1 MNSIVRIALKTTP
14 EQAERLRALQ
24 QAFAQACNVLAPTV
38 QSTRCWN
45 RVALHHM
52 AYKSLRQ
59 QFPGLGSQMIC
70 NAIYSVS
77 RTSRLVFQHPRSPFN
92 IARWGDKPLP
102 RLQFKPQSPVF
113 FDRHTLS
120 IKDGQISMFTLDG
133 RMRFRLD
140 VRPEDERRFRDEKL
154 REIALSAKAEVFM
167 LSFHFSKLDGEA
179 DTETDGEAPATPAT
193 VDGLATAADHL
204 PDYVQVNETLPA
216 STAQPLPNALSPVT
230 P

>member
-14 EQAERLRALQ
+14 EQAARLRALQ
-24 QAFAQACNVLAPTV
+24 QAFADACNVLAPTV

-52 AYKSLRQ
+52 AYKPLRQ
-59 QFPGLGSQMIC
+59 QFPDLGSQMIC

-92 IARWGDKPLP
+92 VARWGDKPLP

-120 IKDGQISMFTLDG
+120 IKGGQISMFTLDG
-133 RMRFRLD
+133 RMRFQLD
-140 VRPEDERRFRDEKL
+140 VRPEDERRFREEKL
-154 REIALSAKAEVFM
+154 REIVLNAKADVFM
-167 LSFHFSKLDGEA
+167 LSFHFSQLDGEA
-179 DTETDGEAPATPAT
+179 DIGTDAQATPASA
-193 VDGLATAADHL
+193 DELATAAGHL
-204 PDYVQVNETLPA
+204 PDYVQVNEAFPAGAVPALPM
-216 STAQPLPNALSPVT
+216 P
-230 P
+230 